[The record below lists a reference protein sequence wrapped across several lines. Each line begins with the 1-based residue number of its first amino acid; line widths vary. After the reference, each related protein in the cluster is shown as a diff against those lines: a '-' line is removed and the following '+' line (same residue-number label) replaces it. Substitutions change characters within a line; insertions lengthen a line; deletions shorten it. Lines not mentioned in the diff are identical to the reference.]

1 MFFRKVLSLL
11 FISTKLSLIVV
22 VSLYRQVTILKE
34 KNVSEKRDTCVKSR
48 KDMVSSSVIIKHA
61 LKISI

>member
-11 FISTKLSLIVV
+11 FISTKLSLIIV

-48 KDMVSSSVIIKHA
+48 KDMVSSSVIIKHV